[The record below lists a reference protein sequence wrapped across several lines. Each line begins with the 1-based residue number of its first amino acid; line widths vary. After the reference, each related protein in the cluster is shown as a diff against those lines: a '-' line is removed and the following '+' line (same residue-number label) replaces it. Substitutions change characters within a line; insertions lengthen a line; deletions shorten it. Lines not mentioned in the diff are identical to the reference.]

1 MKKLFVA
8 AALFSASTGAY
19 AFEPFHFGIAL
30 CEYSWSERTDSLLV
44 GSKMNPNFPDD
55 VLKRQ
60 EEYCSSKDNVRAA
73 VEAHNKYLKSIQEQ
87 RESEERA
94 QRWAASPEGRRA
106 QAANDGV
113 NIDEAT
119 DTYQACVLG
128 ATDDGKGYL
137 KMLGNYHGNARML
150 GVLRKAH
157 SYGYN
162 VARTYRDCTNYVM
175 GY

>member
-8 AALFSASTGAY
+8 AALLTASTGAY

-44 GSKMNPNFPDD
+44 GSKMNPNFPED

-73 VEAHNKYLKSIQEQ
+73 VEAHNKYLKSMQEQ

-106 QAANDGV
+106 QAAKNAV
-113 NIDEAT
+113 TAEAT

-128 ATDDGKGYL
+128 ASDDGKGYVKL
-137 KMLGNYHGNARML
+137 VSSYGGNARMQL
-150 GVLRKAH
+150 TLRKAH

>member
-8 AALFSASTGAY
+8 AALFSASTGVY

-30 CEYSWSERTDSLLV
+30 CEYSWSERTDSLMV

-60 EEYCSSKDNVRAA
+60 EEYCNSKENVRAA
-73 VEAHNKYLKSIQEQ
+73 MKAHDKYVVSEREQEM
-87 RESEERA
+87 RDKEY
-94 QRWAASPEGRRA
+94 SPEGRRVN
-106 QAANDGV
+106 AANDGV

-119 DTYQACVLG
+119 DMYQACVLG

>member
-1 MKKLFVA
+1 MKAIIIA
-8 AALFSASTGAY
+8 AALLASSGAM
-19 AFEPFHFGIAL
+19 AGQFGIGL
-30 CEYSWSERTDSLLV
+30 CEYSMSGRT
-44 GSKMNPNFPDD
+44 GD
-55 VLKRQ
+55 VLWGVKDASTMADSTYKQ
-60 EEYCSSKDNVRAA
+60 MVSYCSSDENLQRARVALSKMPEFPTEEVA
-73 VEAHNKYLKSIQEQ
+73 VAPI
-87 RESEERA
+87 
-94 QRWAASPEGRRA
+94 PE
-106 QAANDGV
+106 DGV